1 MTNGR
6 HGSTSEPNAPSAS
19 PSDPGSHYAGSDS
32 GVSSGGSSNS
42 SSTTASTPSTAAA
55 VAAAASAA
63 AAAATLKCT
72 ICQER
77 LEDTHFVQCPSIS
90 HHKFCF
96 PCSRDSIK
104 QQGAGS
110 EVRYHNIILI
120 IRVILSLLIRFGI
133 ILCHTGLL
141 SQRREM
147 PAGRVQRTL
156 GFYAGRNRYDFGRR
170 NEQAANERAGNLNYS
185 YLKKTPLP
193 THNQIFCSLYF
204 FLISPYFFSISEMV
218 FLVVF

>member
-1 MTNGR
+1 MSNGR
-6 HGSTSEPNAPSAS
+6 HGSTSEGNATSAS

-42 SSTTASTPSTAAA
+42 SSTTVAAPSAAAAAA
-55 VAAAASAA
+55 VA

-110 EVRYHNIILI
+110 EVRLRKSNDFYHLY
-120 IRVILSLLIRFGI
+120 LLIY
-133 ILCHTGLL
+133 L
-141 SQRREM
+141 S
-147 PAGRVQRTL
+147 T
-156 GFYAGRNRYDFGRR
+156 
-170 NEQAANERAGNLNYS
+170 
-185 YLKKTPLP
+185 
-193 THNQIFCSLYF
+193 
-204 FLISPYFFSISEMV
+204 
-218 FLVVF
+218 